1 MKPKNELIIM
11 CKNEEIKKVFQSYS
25 TLHPDEPVLFDGII
39 TEGDHNILFI
49 LKESNIGENIKKSDI
64 DYAFWFKEVYKT
76 KKANPCDYYGKNL
89 TRVEKS
95 AQTKYF
101 NCITQIVEGIRET
114 EANIDTDTKIGIS
127 YININKNGGGSN
139 CNSIGI
145 KDWLKTDCKHQFLL
159 DQIKTIKPDKIVIFS
174 CNNSNPQI
182 QEFAKELNSKY
193 SVIEKEYHPSR
204 YKKSKNKN

>member
-1 MKPKNELIIM
+1 MSKND
-11 CKNEEIKKVFQSYS
+11 EIKILFENYPNK
-25 TLHPDEPVLFDGII
+25 HDEPVLFDGII

-49 LKESNIGENIKKSDI
+49 LKESNIGESIKKSGI
-64 DYAFWFKEVYKT
+64 DYAFWFKKVYKT

-89 TRVEKS
+89 TRVEKC

-101 NCITQIVEGIRET
+101 NCITQIVNDLYPNTNR
-114 EANIDTDTKIGIS
+114 DYIGVS

-139 CNSIGI
+139 CDSIGI